1 MTKTREKVRVAL
13 GACAGLLLLVFA
25 GAATPTTGTPG
36 PARSQLTHETVVV
49 TAIDKAKRSVTLQ
62 NPDGEAK
69 TVSVPEEVKAFDT
82 LKVGD
87 HIEIDYF
94 ESVSLSMLPAGTKPS
109 MTETTSGGRM
119 GEGKGGAVAR
129 EMQFSATITSIDA
142 KNNRVSLRGP
152 RGNLKTVTVQDPEV
166 QRKLPSMKVGQ
177 VVQLTYT
184 EAVAAS
190 IKPVSQMK

>member
-1 MTKTREKVRVAL
+1 
-13 GACAGLLLLVFA
+13 
-25 GAATPTTGTPG
+25 
-36 PARSQLTHETVVV
+36 
-49 TAIDKAKRSVTLQ
+49 
-62 NPDGEAK
+62 
-69 TVSVPEEVKAFDT
+69 VKAFDT

>member
-25 GAATPTTGTPG
+25 GAATPTLPSK
-36 PARSQLTHETVVV
+36 AALTHETVVV
-49 TAIDKAKRSVTLQ
+49 TAIDKSKRTLTLQ
-62 NPDGEAK
+62 NPDGETK
-69 TVSVPEEVKAFDT
+69 SVSVPEEIKSFDT
-82 LKVGD
+82 MKVGD

-109 MTETTSGGRM
+109 MSETASGGRIDS
-119 GEGKGGAVAR
+119 KTAGASR
-129 EMQFSATITSIDA
+129 EMQVSGTITAIDA
-142 KNNRVSLRGP
+142 KNNKVTFKGP
-152 RGNLKTVTVQDPEV
+152 RGNLKTVNVSDPDVQK
-166 QRKLPSMKVGQ
+166 KLPSLKVGQ

-184 EAVAAS
+184 EAIAAS